1 MSKFHYKSTNSKIC
15 WKKGFLLILI
25 DIDIFKNDLID
36 IDSDIFKN
44 ALIDLAFDI
53 FRSGPIDID
62 IFQKCQYI
70 DNWYG
75 SSIYWTPVS
84 VN

>member
-1 MSKFHYKSTNSKIC
+1 M
-15 WKKGFLLILI
+15 
-25 DIDIFKNDLID
+25 DIFKNDLIDID

-70 DNWYG
+70 DN
-75 SSIYWTPVS
+75 
-84 VN
+84 